1 MTPQELKALID
12 SDTQATNLAA
22 VGNDAACAARCSA
35 IAPKLLQSTRLS
47 ELGILGLYANPVDGM
62 TVLGTI
68 EAIATQNALFA
79 KVLSFMQPGVA
90 AECLPDFALP
100 AMRAALTLATNL
112 GGLGLSEQ
120 LAAPILRAA
129 EIPET
134 ITANEVS
141 TAMAPSRS
149 SN

>member
-1 MTPQELKALID
+1 
-12 SDTQATNLAA
+12 
-22 VGNDAACAARCSA
+22 
-35 IAPKLLQSTRLS
+35 LS

-90 AECLPDFALP
+90 AECLPDFSLP
-100 AMRAALTLATNL
+100 AMRTSLTLATNI

-120 LAAPILRAA
+120 LADPILRAA
-129 EIPET
+129 EIPQI

-141 TAMAPSRS
+141 TAMAPTRS
-149 SN
+149 N